1 MEKTEKRRSFI
12 INTVYIALIIGLFY
26 LAIKYA
32 LGIVWPFV
40 VAFFFAMLLQRPV
53 NFLSK
58 KTPLKRGISS
68 VLMVL
73 FVLVIFGSI
82 AGLIIGRI
90 VVELKGFFDYLLIKM
105 EDAPAFVEQ
114 IQAWLSDALSF
125 LPKSLHES
133 LMTATENFLNK
144 LMGLEAQASANA
156 AQTQSSGID
165 FSMLSSPLGMV
176 WGTAKQ
182 IPMFAVGVLV
192 CIVSCCFMTSDYH
205 TLRNMILSMFP
216 TQKQAAVVRTKQV
229 TFSTLGKMGK
239 AYSII
244 LFVTF
249 SEMLL
254 GLSFLKLIHVY
265 ESGYIFAIAFITAIV
280 DIIPVL
286 GTGTI
291 LIPWALWS
299 LFTGDIGLG
308 IGLLVL
314 YAIISIIRQV
324 IEPKLVAAQ
333 LGLPPFI
340 TIMAMYVGSQLF
352 GFIGL
357 FLLPITVMLL
367 KVLNDEGI
375 IHISKKKAAATG
387 SSESSEHPVS
397 TDSTD
402 NAESANEPA
411 AENKTPEQN
420 SHD

>member
-1 MEKTEKRRSFI
+1 MDKIEKRRSFI
-12 INTVYIALIIGLFY
+12 INTVFVVIIVGLFY

-40 VAFFFAMLLQRPV
+40 VAFFLAMLLQRPV
-53 NFLSK
+53 NFLST

-68 VLMVL
+68 VIMVL
-73 FVLVIFGSI
+73 FVLVIVGSI
-82 AGLIIGRI
+82 LGLIIGRI
-90 VVELKGFFDYLLIKM
+90 VMELKGFFDYLLIKM
-105 EDAPAFVEQ
+105 EDAPAFVDQ
-114 IQAWLSDALSF
+114 IQAWLSDTFSF

-133 LMTATENFLNK
+133 IMTATENFLNR
-144 LMGLEAQASANA
+144 LMGIEAKASADA
-156 AQTQSSGID
+156 IQAESSGID
-165 FSMLSSPLGMV
+165 FSLLSSPLGAV

-182 IPMFAVGVLV
+182 IPMIAVGVLV
-192 CIVSCCFMTSDYH
+192 CVVSCCFMTTDYR
-205 TLRNMILSMFP
+205 TLRDMILSQLS
-216 TQKQAAVVRTKQV
+216 QKRQSAVIRTKQV

-249 SEMLL
+249 MEMLL

-265 ESGYIFAIAFITAIV
+265 DSGYIFAIAFITAVV

-299 LFTGDIGLG
+299 LFTGDVGLG
-308 IGLLVL
+308 IGLLVV
-314 YAIISIIRQV
+314 YAIISVIRQV
-324 IEPKLVAAQ
+324 IEPKLVASQ
-333 LGLPPFI
+333 LGLPPFV
-340 TIMAMYVGSQLF
+340 TIMAMYIGSQLF

-367 KVLNDEGI
+367 KVLNDEGV
-375 IHISKKKAAATG
+375 IHIFKKKAPVVEEVNVSAKETAPDENAG
-387 SSESSEHPVS
+387 EKSES
-397 TDSTD
+397 
-402 NAESANEPA
+402 
-411 AENKTPEQN
+411 N

>member
-1 MEKTEKRRSFI
+1 MDKIEKRRSFI
-12 INTVYIALIIGLFY
+12 INTVFVVIIVGLFY

-40 VAFFFAMLLQRPV
+40 VAFFLAMLLQRPV
-53 NFLSK
+53 NFLST

-68 VLMVL
+68 VIMVL
-73 FVLVIFGSI
+73 FVLVIVGSI
-82 AGLIIGRI
+82 LGLIIGRI
-90 VVELKGFFDYLLIKM
+90 VIELKGFFDYLLIKM
-105 EDAPAFVEQ
+105 EDAPAFVDQ
-114 IQAWLSDALSF
+114 IQAWLSDTFSF

-133 LMTATENFLNK
+133 IMTATENFLNR
-144 LMGLEAQASANA
+144 LMGIEAKASADAIQAEN
-156 AQTQSSGID
+156 SGID
-165 FSMLSSPLGMV
+165 FSLLSSPLGAV

-182 IPMFAVGVLV
+182 IPMIAVGVLV
-192 CIVSCCFMTSDYH
+192 CIVSCCFMTTDYR
-205 TLRNMILSMFP
+205 TLRDMILSQLS
-216 TQKQAAVVRTKQV
+216 QKRQSAVIRTKQV

-249 SEMLL
+249 MEMLL

-265 ESGYIFAIAFITAIV
+265 NSGYIFAIAFITAVV

-299 LFTGDIGLG
+299 LFTGDVGLG
-308 IGLLVL
+308 IGLLVV
-314 YAIISIIRQV
+314 YAIISVIRQV
-324 IEPKLVAAQ
+324 IEPKLVASQ
-333 LGLPPFI
+333 LGLPPFV
-340 TIMAMYVGSQLF
+340 TIMAMYIGSQLF

-367 KVLNDEGI
+367 KVLNDEGV
-375 IHISKKKAAATG
+375 IHIFKKKAPVVEEVNVSAKETAPDEKSG
-387 SSESSEHPVS
+387 EKSEP
-397 TDSTD
+397 
-402 NAESANEPA
+402 
-411 AENKTPEQN
+411 N

>member
-1 MEKTEKRRSFI
+1 MDKIEKRRSFI
-12 INTVYIALIIGLFY
+12 INTVFVVIIVGLFY

-40 VAFFFAMLLQRPV
+40 VAFFLAMLLQRPV
-53 NFLSK
+53 NFLST

-68 VLMVL
+68 VIMVL
-73 FVLVIFGSI
+73 FVLVIVGSI
-82 AGLIIGRI
+82 LGLIIGRI
-90 VVELKGFFDYLLIKM
+90 VIELKGFFDYLLIKM
-105 EDAPAFVEQ
+105 EDAPAFVDQ
-114 IQAWLSDALSF
+114 IQAWLSDTFSF

-133 LMTATENFLNK
+133 IMTATENFLNR
-144 LMGLEAQASANA
+144 LMGIEAKASADA
-156 AQTQSSGID
+156 IQAESSGID
-165 FSMLSSPLGMV
+165 FSLLSSPLGAV

-182 IPMFAVGVLV
+182 IPMIAVGVLV
-192 CIVSCCFMTSDYH
+192 CVVSCCFMTTDYR
-205 TLRNMILSMFP
+205 TLRDMILSQLS
-216 TQKQAAVVRTKQV
+216 QKRQSAVIRTKQV

-249 SEMLL
+249 MEMLL

-265 ESGYIFAIAFITAIV
+265 NSGYIFAIAFITAVV

-299 LFTGDIGLG
+299 LFTGDVGLG
-308 IGLLVL
+308 IGLLVV
-314 YAIISIIRQV
+314 YAIISVIRQV
-324 IEPKLVAAQ
+324 IEPKLVASQ
-333 LGLPPFI
+333 LGLPPFV
-340 TIMAMYVGSQLF
+340 TIMAMYIGSQLF

-367 KVLNDEGI
+367 KVLNDEGV
-375 IHISKKKAAATG
+375 IHIFKKKAPVVEEVNVSAKETAPDEKSG
-387 SSESSEHPVS
+387 EKSES
-397 TDSTD
+397 
-402 NAESANEPA
+402 
-411 AENKTPEQN
+411 N

>member
-1 MEKTEKRRSFI
+1 MDKIEKRRSFI
-12 INTVYIALIIGLFY
+12 INTVFVVIIVGLFY

-40 VAFFFAMLLQRPV
+40 VAFFLAMLLQRPV
-53 NFLSK
+53 NFLST

-68 VLMVL
+68 VIMVL
-73 FVLVIFGSI
+73 FVLVIVGSI
-82 AGLIIGRI
+82 VGLIIGRI
-90 VVELKGFFDYLLIKM
+90 VMELKGFFDYLLIKM
-105 EDAPAFVEQ
+105 EDAPAFVDQ
-114 IQAWLSDALSF
+114 IQAWLSDTLSF

-133 LMTATENFLNK
+133 LMTATENFLNR
-144 LMGLEAQASANA
+144 LMGIEAKASADA
-156 AQTQSSGID
+156 IQAESSGID
-165 FSMLSSPLGMV
+165 FSLLSSPLGAV

-182 IPMFAVGVLV
+182 IPMIAVGVLV
-192 CIVSCCFMTSDYH
+192 CVVSCCFMTTDYR
-205 TLRNMILSMFP
+205 TLREMILSQLS
-216 TQKQAAVVRTKQV
+216 QKRQSAVIRTKQV

-249 SEMLL
+249 MEMLL

-265 ESGYIFAIAFITAIV
+265 DSGYIFAIAFITAIV

-299 LFTGDIGLG
+299 LFTGDVGLG
-308 IGLLVL
+308 IGLLVV
-314 YAIISIIRQV
+314 YAIISVIRQV
-324 IEPKLVAAQ
+324 IEPKLVASQ
-333 LGLPPFI
+333 LGLPPFV
-340 TIMAMYVGSQLF
+340 TIMAMYIGSQLF

-367 KVLNDEGI
+367 KVLNDEGV
-375 IHISKKKAAATG
+375 IHIFKKKAPVVEEVNVSAKETAPDEKSG
-387 SSESSEHPVS
+387 EKSES
-397 TDSTD
+397 
-402 NAESANEPA
+402 
-411 AENKTPEQN
+411 N

>member
-1 MEKTEKRRSFI
+1 MDKIEKRRSFI
-12 INTVYIALIIGLFY
+12 INTVFVVIIVGLFY

-40 VAFFFAMLLQRPV
+40 VAFFLAMLLQRPV
-53 NFLSK
+53 NFLST

-68 VLMVL
+68 VIMVL
-73 FVLVIFGSI
+73 FVLVIVGSI
-82 AGLIIGRI
+82 VGLIIGRI
-90 VVELKGFFDYLLIKM
+90 VMELKGFFDYLLIKM
-105 EDAPAFVEQ
+105 EDAPAFVDQ
-114 IQAWLSDALSF
+114 IQAWLSDTLSF

-133 LMTATENFLNK
+133 LMTATENFLNR
-144 LMGLEAQASANA
+144 LMGIEAKASADA
-156 AQTQSSGID
+156 IQAESSGID
-165 FSMLSSPLGMV
+165 FSLLSSPLGAV

-182 IPMFAVGVLV
+182 IPMIAVGVLV
-192 CIVSCCFMTSDYH
+192 CVVSCCFMTTDYR
-205 TLRNMILSMFP
+205 TLRDMILSQLS
-216 TQKQAAVVRTKQV
+216 QKRQSAVIRTKQV

-249 SEMLL
+249 MEMLL

-265 ESGYIFAIAFITAIV
+265 DSGYIFAIAFITAIV

-308 IGLLVL
+308 IGLLVV
-314 YAIISIIRQV
+314 YAIISVIRQV
-324 IEPKLVAAQ
+324 IEPKLVASQ
-333 LGLPPFI
+333 LGLPPFV
-340 TIMAMYVGSQLF
+340 TIMAMYIGSQLF

-367 KVLNDEGI
+367 KVLNDEGVL
-375 IHISKKKAAATG
+375 HIFKKKAPVVEEVNVSAKETAPDENAG
-387 SSESSEHPVS
+387 KKSES
-397 TDSTD
+397 
-402 NAESANEPA
+402 
-411 AENKTPEQN
+411 N

>member
-1 MEKTEKRRSFI
+1 MDKIEKRRSFI
-12 INTVYIALIIGLFY
+12 INTVFVVIIVGLFY

-40 VAFFFAMLLQRPV
+40 VAFFLAMLLQRPV
-53 NFLSK
+53 NFLST

-68 VLMVL
+68 VIMVL
-73 FVLVIFGSI
+73 FVLVIVGSI
-82 AGLIIGRI
+82 LGLIIGRI
-90 VVELKGFFDYLLIKM
+90 VIELKGFFDYLLIKM
-105 EDAPAFVEQ
+105 EDAPAFVDQ
-114 IQAWLSDALSF
+114 IQAWLSDTFSF

-133 LMTATENFLNK
+133 IMTATENFLNR
-144 LMGLEAQASANA
+144 LMGIEAKASADA
-156 AQTQSSGID
+156 IQAESSGID
-165 FSMLSSPLGMV
+165 FSLLSSPLGAV

-182 IPMFAVGVLV
+182 IPMIAVGVLV
-192 CIVSCCFMTSDYH
+192 CVVSCCFMTTDYR
-205 TLRNMILSMFP
+205 TLRDMILS
-216 TQKQAAVVRTKQV
+216 QLSQERQSAVIRTKQV

-249 SEMLL
+249 MEMLL

-265 ESGYIFAIAFITAIV
+265 DSGYIFAIAFITAVV

-299 LFTGDIGLG
+299 LFTGDVGLG
-308 IGLLVL
+308 IGLLVV
-314 YAIISIIRQV
+314 YAIISVIRQV
-324 IEPKLVAAQ
+324 IEPKLVASQ
-333 LGLPPFI
+333 LGLPPFV
-340 TIMAMYVGSQLF
+340 TIMAMYIGSQLF

-367 KVLNDEGI
+367 KVLNDEGV
-375 IHISKKKAAATG
+375 IHIFKKKAPVVEEVNVSAKETAPDEKSG
-387 SSESSEHPVS
+387 EKSES
-397 TDSTD
+397 
-402 NAESANEPA
+402 
-411 AENKTPEQN
+411 N

>member
-1 MEKTEKRRSFI
+1 MDKIEKRRSFI
-12 INTVYIALIIGLFY
+12 INTVFVVIIVGLFY

-40 VAFFFAMLLQRPV
+40 VAFFLAMLLQRPV
-53 NFLSK
+53 NFLST

-68 VLMVL
+68 VIMVL
-73 FVLVIFGSI
+73 FVLVIVGSI
-82 AGLIIGRI
+82 VGLIIGRI
-90 VVELKGFFDYLLIKM
+90 VMELKGFFDYLLIKM
-105 EDAPAFVEQ
+105 EDAPAFVDQ
-114 IQAWLSDALSF
+114 IQAWLSDTFSF

-133 LMTATENFLNK
+133 IMTATENFLNR
-144 LMGLEAQASANA
+144 LMGIEAKASADAIQAEN
-156 AQTQSSGID
+156 SGID
-165 FSMLSSPLGMV
+165 FSLLSSPLGAV

-182 IPMFAVGVLV
+182 IPMIAVGVLV
-192 CIVSCCFMTSDYH
+192 CVVSCCFMTTDYR
-205 TLRNMILSMFP
+205 TLRDMILSQLS
-216 TQKQAAVVRTKQV
+216 QKRQSAVIRTKQV

-249 SEMLL
+249 MEMLL

-265 ESGYIFAIAFITAIV
+265 DSGYIFAIAFITAVV

-299 LFTGDIGLG
+299 LFTGDVGLG
-308 IGLLVL
+308 IGLLVV
-314 YAIISIIRQV
+314 YAIISVIRQV
-324 IEPKLVAAQ
+324 IEPKLVASQ
-333 LGLPPFI
+333 LGLPPFV
-340 TIMAMYVGSQLF
+340 TIMAMYIGSQLF

-367 KVLNDEGI
+367 KVLNDEGV
-375 IHISKKKAAATG
+375 IHIFKKKAPVVEEVNVSAKETAPDEKSG
-387 SSESSEHPVS
+387 EKSES
-397 TDSTD
+397 
-402 NAESANEPA
+402 
-411 AENKTPEQN
+411 N

>member
-1 MEKTEKRRSFI
+1 MDKIEKRRSFI
-12 INTVYIALIIGLFY
+12 INTVFVVIIVGLFY

-40 VAFFFAMLLQRPV
+40 VAFFLAMLLQRPV
-53 NFLSK
+53 NFLST

-68 VLMVL
+68 VIMVL
-73 FVLVIFGSI
+73 FVLVIVGSI
-82 AGLIIGRI
+82 LGLIIGRI
-90 VVELKGFFDYLLIKM
+90 VIELKGFFDYLLIKM
-105 EDAPAFVEQ
+105 EDAPAFVDQ
-114 IQAWLSDALSF
+114 IQAWLSDTFSF

-133 LMTATENFLNK
+133 IMTATENFLNR
-144 LMGLEAQASANA
+144 LMGIEAKASADAIQAEN
-156 AQTQSSGID
+156 SGID
-165 FSMLSSPLGMV
+165 FSLLSSPLGAV

-182 IPMFAVGVLV
+182 IPMIAVGVLV
-192 CIVSCCFMTSDYH
+192 CVVSCCFMTTDYR
-205 TLRNMILSMFP
+205 TLRDMILSQLS
-216 TQKQAAVVRTKQV
+216 QKRQSAVIRTKQV

-249 SEMLL
+249 MEMLL

-265 ESGYIFAIAFITAIV
+265 NSGYIFAIAFITAVV

-299 LFTGDIGLG
+299 LFTGDVGLG
-308 IGLLVL
+308 IGLLVV
-314 YAIISIIRQV
+314 YAIISVIRQV
-324 IEPKLVAAQ
+324 IEPKLVASQ
-333 LGLPPFI
+333 LGLPPFV
-340 TIMAMYVGSQLF
+340 TIMAMYIGSQLF

-367 KVLNDEGI
+367 KVLNDEGV
-375 IHISKKKAAATG
+375 IHIFKKKAPVVEEVNVSAKETAPDEKSG
-387 SSESSEHPVS
+387 EKSEP
-397 TDSTD
+397 
-402 NAESANEPA
+402 
-411 AENKTPEQN
+411 N